1 MSVYCLILQVRTF
14 VKDEFCRLLY
24 NGLSTGINHAI
35 KKPSPPRDN
44 DVTREGVLGALQQRV
59 Q

>member
-1 MSVYCLILQVRTF
+1 MSCLILQVLTF
-14 VKDEFCRLLY
+14 GKDEFCRLLY
-24 NGLSTGINHAI
+24 TSLDTYTNHGF

-44 DVTREGVLGALQQRV
+44 DVTREGMLGALQQRI